1 MAAETLN
8 VACGLNPVNE
18 PGAFANRHLR
28 SQDLRHFSGAYLK
41 FGEITEAEKHLKGH
55 KPAYLLNYSDT
66 PAATAKVGYSKASP
80 LSGSKIHLSA
90 TMKIFI
96 AFTLLTILSVLAV
109 LHFASAEEGLDQHHR
124 VSRDAGCPDLKAC
137 TKKCQSEGHRTGT
150 CKGISR
156 TRCLCAN

>member
-1 MAAETLN
+1 
-8 VACGLNPVNE
+8 
-18 PGAFANRHLR
+18 
-28 SQDLRHFSGAYLK
+28 
-41 FGEITEAEKHLKGH
+41 
-55 KPAYLLNYSDT
+55 
-66 PAATAKVGYSKASP
+66 
-80 LSGSKIHLSA
+80 
-90 TMKIFI
+90 MKIFT
-96 AFTLLTILSVLAV
+96 AFTLLAILSVLAV